1 MVVVVMI
8 MTDGGVCDDS
18 RDRDGGGC
26 ADSRDRNGGGS
37 TLIYRWWTLEVQI
50 RSICGWYL

>member
-1 MVVVVMI
+1 MMI

-50 RSICGWYL
+50 PSICGWYL